1 MVSIDFNHPI
11 DFSEIPNEWMDLEF
25 LEDGTCKT
33 TLPGEVEEREY
44 NYICFSGKTSHVGYF
59 TTYLILYNPNLYDN
73 HPDYVGILSENPK
86 PNVADIP
93 VQVITKLA
101 TYNHKALQIS
111 IVNFHSRY
119 YMLHHNKLLR
129 KDGTVLCTTHSDIKY
144 QQKPAYVGYLVQDC
158 GEYIHVEMCTPS
170 TSDSLLNGELLHEND
185 IEDKIYKRRVELD
198 YSSILPNSVE
208 NDSTNHFTTSSNKP
222 VTVVVKGDYQMYVL
236 GCPFDGD
243 VQKLITYI
251 YSIGRLPVDDI
262 YIFPNGIN
270 QTIIFGESYCPYDGT
285 TPMELDI
292 QNKNN
297 LDTEYAFRETRRYLE
312 NKWSRRL

>member
-11 DFSEIPNEWMDLEF
+11 DFTEIPNEYMDLAF

-33 TLPGEVEEREY
+33 TLPDEVEEREY
-44 NYICFSGKTSHVGYF
+44 NYICFSGKTSYECYY
-59 TTYLILYNPNLYDN
+59 TTYLILYNPNSYDSY
-73 HPDYVGILSENPK
+73 PEYVGILSENPK
-86 PNVADIP
+86 PNVADIE
-93 VQVITKLA
+93 VQIVTKLA
-101 TYNHKALQIS
+101 TCNPKALQIS

-119 YMLHHNKLLR
+119 YMLHHNKLLSENA
-129 KDGTVLCTTHSDIKY
+129 TMLCTTHSDIKY
-144 QQKPAYVGYLVQDC
+144 QQKPSYVGYLVQDC
-158 GEYIHVEMCTPS
+158 DEYIHVKMCAPS
-170 TSDSLLNGELLHEND
+170 SSDLLLNGELLYKDDVEGKTYTP
-185 IEDKIYKRRVELD
+185 KIELD
-198 YSSILPNSVE
+198 YSNILSNSAE

-243 VQKLITYI
+243 IQKLITYI

-285 TPMELDI
+285 TPMELNI
-292 QNKNN
+292 QDKNN
-297 LDTEYAFRETRRYLE
+297 LATEYAFEILE
-312 NKWSRRL
+312 SI